1 MYSNISISTYIIN
14 LKERTDRLNYVL
26 SQFAG
31 KPEFDIHCIEAC
43 THSIGAV
50 GLWHSIVKIIKKAN
64 DSDDDVIII
73 VEDDHT
79 FTDNYD
85 RDRFIQNVID
95 AAGQGVE
102 LLSGG
107 IGGFGNAVPI
117 TSERYWIDWLW
128 CTQFIV
134 LYRPIFKKIMDY
146 EFKDTDTADGV
157 LSEITSHKMVLY
169 PFISIQKD
177 FGYSDVTRANDE
189 ISGKITEHFKQANEK
204 MNIYHQANLRY
215 LQSKNTADAEK
226 L

>member
-1 MYSNISISTYIIN
+1 MYSDISISTYIIN
-14 LKERTDRLNYVL
+14 LKERTDRLDYVL

-31 KPEFDIHCIEAC
+31 KPEFDIHPVEAC

-50 GLWHSIVKIIKKAN
+50 GLWHSIVKIIHQVN
-64 DSDDDVIII
+64 DGEDDVIII
-73 VEDDHT
+73 CEDDHT
-79 FTDNYD
+79 FTDEYD
-85 RDRFIQNVID
+85 RNRFIQNVID

-134 LYRPIFKKIMDY
+134 LYRPIYKKILDY

-177 FGYSDVTRANDE
+177 FDYSDVTRANDE
-189 ISGKITEHFKQANEK
+189 ISGKITEHFNQADEK

-215 LQSKNTADAEK
+215 LQNKHTADVEK